1 MKQAKI
7 KRIIGKICIS
17 ILIVLITG
25 LISGFVLEAGLSI
38 IQTLGILLGIVLLIL
53 ITRTAVYW
61 GGL

>member
-53 ITRTAVYW
+53 ITWTAVYW